1 MDKIYEEAVLT
12 HDQQVIQDIQD
23 GKEASFR
30 QLFNVYYENLCR
42 YAFTITRD
50 MDDAEDIVQAVFLK
64 IWDKRKSLMITHTIK
79 SYLYKA
85 VYHQCINQVK
95 HKSVREKYQE
105 RSIVEQTNHSQPPE
119 VFPEE
124 LEESIVAAINSLPPQ
139 CRTIFMMSRYDEMK
153 YAEIALKLDLSVNT
167 IENQISKALKIL
179 RHQLK

>member
-1 MDKIYEEAVLT
+1 VLT
-12 HDQQVIQDIQD
+12 HDQQLIQDIQD

-30 QLFNVYYENLCR
+30 QLFDVYYESLCH

-64 IWDKRKSLMITHTIK
+64 IWEKRKSLMITHTIK

-85 VYHQCINQVK
+85 VYHHCINQME
-95 HKSVREKYQE
+95 HKAVREKYQE
-105 RSIVEQTNHSQPPE
+105 RTTVEHPNHFQAPE

-124 LEESIVAAINSLPPQ
+124 LEASIIAAINSLPPQ

-153 YAEIALKLDLSVNT
+153 YAEIALKLDISVNT

-179 RHQLK
+179 RNQLK